1 MAGTR
6 RIVERLGA
14 LLLSM
19 AISAMVFRPLMMDKH
34 YFIGL
39 RSDGGDAATVELLPL
54 NSRIDS
60 RVTTSLGPE
69 VDSIIKKKEA
79 DSSPPLSESRAR
91 FVSHYDDVPDVAY
104 LPASMLTQRPIVLV
118 DIHPELPE
126 SLQGVDPQFVDLL
139 LLINA
144 FGDVDQVRLESLPA
158 LSASMVQELQQ
169 HFQVMR
175 FMPGQWEGQAVPS
188 ALRIRVKLHP

>member
-6 RIVERLGA
+6 RTVERLGA
-14 LLLSM
+14 LLVSVTISVLIFLS
-19 AISAMVFRPLMMDKH
+19 LMTGKNSVGGSRH
-34 YFIGL
+34 GGH
-39 RSDGGDAATVELLPL
+39 SDVLAWLLP
-54 NSRIDS
+54 NSLSDSLVTEEVSVARDSVIDS
-60 RVTTSLGPE
+60 KETDDLLLPSKSPDSLVSGP
-69 VDSIIKKKEA
+69 DDGA
-79 DSSPPLSESRAR
+79 DA
-91 FVSHYDDVPDVAY
+91 AY

-126 SLQGVDPQFVDLL
+126 AFKSVDPQFVDLL

-144 FGDVDQVRLESLPA
+144 YGDVDQVRLLSVPA
-158 LSASMVQELQQ
+158 LSASMVEELRQ

-188 ALRIRVKLHP
+188 ALRIRVQLHP